1 MHIRTH
7 TGQSYII
14 IIMLD
19 WRVVKYISYIFRY
32 INYQYVIVDNLYFFN
47 ALQVNIYVEK
57 L

>member
-7 TGQSYII
+7 TGQSYI

-32 INYQYVIVDNLYFFN
+32 INYQYVFSDNLYFFN

>member
-7 TGQSYII
+7 TGQSYI